1 MITQLEGVL
10 RETATD
16 ASDRSASGGS
26 GQPRPAW
33 PGNAMRPAWPGN
45 AMNGVVAPP
54 PRRWQRPC
62 RGVAAGVH

>member
-33 PGNAMRPAWPGN
+33 PGNAM
-45 AMNGVVAPP
+45 NGVVAPP